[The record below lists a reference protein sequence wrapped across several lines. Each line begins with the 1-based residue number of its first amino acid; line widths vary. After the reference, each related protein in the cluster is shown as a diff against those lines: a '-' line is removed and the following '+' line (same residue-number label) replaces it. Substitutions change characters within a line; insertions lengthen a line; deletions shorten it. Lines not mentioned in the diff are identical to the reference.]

1 MTKLKIETKQIIAL
15 GYEQGAIASLAKQ
28 IVEKN
33 YKHSTI
39 AEVCIVLQNVLQHPA
54 HYIKDDILKSIA
66 IRLLPPQ
73 EDDLI
78 ALNENAIGFTTFGAK
93 HIDAN
98 AKQQMHTACKLPIAV
113 AGALMPDA
121 HYGYGLPIG
130 GVLATRNAVIPY
142 GVGVDI
148 GCRMALS
155 IFDIPMQ
162 DFEGKKDFYKKELLA
177 NTKFGSGAQWK
188 PAFRI
193 EHAIMDHKDFNATPM
208 LSFLKEKAA
217 GQLGTS
223 GSGNHFVDFGCI
235 EITDEKNEL
244 HLPIGKYLS
253 LLTHS
258 GSRGLGAQI
267 ATHYTAIAK
276 QKCILPKEAFHLAY
290 LDMDSEAGQEYWLSM
305 NLAGDFASACHDVI
319 HRKITKAIGATV
331 IAKVENHHNF
341 AWKEMH
347 NGEELIVHRKGA
359 TPAGKHVLGII
370 PGSMAAPGF
379 VVSGTGNTAS
389 LHSASHGAGR
399 VMSRTTALNSITKN
413 ELKKILDHHHITLL
427 GGGLDEAPMVYK
439 DINEVMNSQQELVN
453 IVAKFTPRMVRMCDE

>member
-33 YKHSTI
+33 YKHSSME
-39 AEVCIVLQNVLQHPA
+39 AVCKVLQNVLQNPGQ
-54 HYIKDDILKSIA
+54 YTKDEVLKPIA
-66 IRLLPPQ
+66 MRLLPPQ
-73 EDDLI
+73 EDEYI
-78 ALNENAIGFTTFGAK
+78 ALQKNAIAYSTFGTQY
-93 HIDAN
+93 IDAN
-98 AKQQMHTACKLPIAV
+98 AKQQMNTACKLPIAV

-155 IFDIPMQ
+155 IFDISMQ
-162 DFEGKKDFYKKELLA
+162 DFEGKKDFYKKVLLA
-177 NTKFGSGAQWK
+177 NTMFGSGAQWK

-193 EHAIMDHKDFNATPM
+193 EHAIMDHKDFCATPL

-223 GSGNHFVDFGCI
+223 GSGNHFVDFGSI
-235 EITDEKNEL
+235 EITENNNEL
-244 HLPIGKYLS
+244 QLPIGKYLS

-267 ATHYTAIAK
+267 AAHYTAVAK
-276 QKCILPKEAFHLAY
+276 EKCKLPKEAFHLAY

-319 HRKITKAIGATV
+319 HKKITKAIGATV

-359 TPAGKHVLGII
+359 TPAGKNVLGII
-370 PGSMAAPGF
+370 PGSMTAPGF

-413 ELKKILDHHHITLL
+413 ELKKILDNHNIALL

-439 DINEVMNSQQELVN
+439 DINDVMNSQQDLVN
-453 IVAKFTPRMVRMCDE
+453 IVAKFSPRMVRMCDE